1 MKKSTLKALIQA
13 VLTECKTCGCG
24 LKESGD
30 AKWLRTGDQRIWYTF
45 EPGTERSLQLFR
57 YRVEHNGEPIPGT
70 KIVYLYNERDAAELI
85 KYWNR
90 SSVWKYTLLSEP
102 EAKDYATKS
111 VNDRHLPENWV
122 AKGSEKNFTPSQQAA
137 VAKATAK
144 GFKLI
149 STRPEGGQTVG
160 VLAIRIGGNV
170 MEIEVFPNGLIRK
183 TVGEEMTTRAELDTG
198 LMKAVNVEDEEVVKE
213 MTSTGAVAGYS
224 APFAFTK
231 NKKGSSRAMAV
242 SKKMGFKP
250 TGIEDKRNH

>member
-24 LKESGD
+24 
-30 AKWLRTGDQRIWYTF
+30 R
-45 EPGTERSLQLFR
+45 
-57 YRVEHNGEPIPGT
+57 
-70 KIVYLYNERDAAELI
+70 
-85 KYWNR
+85 
-90 SSVWKYTLLSEP
+90 P
-102 EAKDYATKS
+102 ED
-111 VNDRHLPENWV
+111 DHLPENWV

-224 APFAFTK
+224 TPFAFSK
-231 NKKGSSRAMAV
+231 NKKGSQRALAV